1 MFLKEILASFGLDP
15 SLVDPP
21 VRVEEVIYGERN
33 PEFRNFA
40 APGIMMSIIFF
51 LAIGLTSLIFVVEK
65 KEGLFE
71 RIWVTGVKT
80 IEMIIAHLVMKTFIQ
95 LIQVVLMITFAKFIF
110 QVRSSSTARIE
121 PMGETSPLLADRI
134 PWFRSSDHS
143 VDLSSGHLWYELR

>member
-1 MFLKEILASFGLDP
+1 MIDSVLLNSSEMFLKEILSSFGLDP

-21 VRVEEVIYGERN
+21 VRVEAVIYGERN

-80 IEMIIAHLVMKTFIQ
+80 IEMIVAHLVMKTFIQ
-95 LIQVVLMITFAKFIF
+95 LIQVVLMIVFAKFLF
-110 QVRSSSTARIE
+110 QVRSASTEGGRERESRPSSRC
-121 PMGETSPLLADRI
+121 
-134 PWFRSSDHS
+134 RSNS
-143 VDLSSGHLWYELR
+143 VVRFF